1 MPRLGVARCGS
12 GAFLGESLEERFPQ
26 APFRPF
32 YTAKTSV
39 LAGIFLGAASV
50 PRLGPARRK
59 FAALGPSSVVR
70 VKPDNPLG
78 APEAGGWRA
87 GDDFAKGLA
96 EGVTR
101 GRNLLHGT
109 NAYCA
114 SGRGPLP
121 AASGCGPLPAAAGTA
136 SPGKIPPDCLGAEF
150 FRPGGCPMAAHQ
162 PKRESPG
169 QADAVLPDR
178 IFL

>member
-26 APFRPF
+26 TPFRPF

-39 LAGIFLGAASV
+39 LAGIFLGVTSV

-70 VKPDNPLG
+70 VKPDNRRG
-78 APEAGGWRA
+78 AKEAEGWRA

-101 GRNLLHGT
+101 GRDFPHGT
-109 NAYCA
+109 DAHC
-114 SGRGPLP
+114 
-121 AASGCGPLPAAAGTA
+121 ASGCGGERMAG
-136 SPGKIPPDCLGAEF
+136 
-150 FRPGGCPMAAHQ
+150 
-162 PKRESPG
+162 
-169 QADAVLPDR
+169 
-178 IFL
+178 